1 LRRSAPVTPYFEP
14 ARPKNNI
21 PWGAPMLWTISSIL
35 LSLWLLA
42 IATPSFFHGY
52 VHILLLVAI
61 VGMTMRFW
69 PKKKDPID

>member
-1 LRRSAPVTPYFEP
+1 
-14 ARPKNNI
+14 
-21 PWGAPMLWTISSIL
+21 MLWTISSIL

-69 PKKKDPID
+69 PKKKEPID